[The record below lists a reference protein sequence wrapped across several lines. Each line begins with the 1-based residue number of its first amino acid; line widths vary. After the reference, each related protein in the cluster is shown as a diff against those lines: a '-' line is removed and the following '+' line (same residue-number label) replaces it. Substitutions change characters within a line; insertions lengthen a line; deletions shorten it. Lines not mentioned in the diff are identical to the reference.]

1 MAFSHGINGVV
12 FLNGADVRSYLKSFT
27 ISREQDTAETSVFAL
42 KDKQYIA
49 GMRGATISLEGF
61 FDGSTVS
68 PVAIDKM
75 ISDLLDANGANY
87 VACLINT
94 DAIGSAGYATT
105 GGYESSYEINTSVE
119 DAASISLEVQ
129 GSGALDRILS
139 LHPMQAETGATGNTT
154 QIDNVTSSALGA
166 RGHLYFASTDGSIVV
181 KIQHSVD
188 GGGGGTW
195 VDLLTFTAAT
205 GRTSEIKEYAA
216 GGTINRYVRIMWT
229 RTGGTTG
236 TFFVGFRRGI

>member
-49 GMRGATISLEGF
+49 GMRGSTISLEGF
-61 FDGSTVS
+61 YDGSTVS
-68 PVAIDKM
+68 PVAIDKL
-75 ISDLLDANGANY
+75 ISDLFDANGANY

-105 GGYESSYEINTSVE
+105 GGYNSSYEVNTSVD
-119 DAASISLEVQ
+119 DAASISMEVQ
-129 GSGALDRILS
+129 GSGALDRIIS
-139 LHPMQAETGATGNTT
+139 LHAMGAETSASGNSTGVDNAALTT
-154 QIDNVTSSALGA
+154 AGA
-166 RGHLYFASTDGSIVV
+166 RGHLYFASTDASIVV

-188 GGGGGTW
+188 NSTYA
-195 VDLLTFTAAT
+195 DLITFTAAT
-205 GRTSEIKEYAA
+205 GRTIEVKEFAT
-216 GGTINRYVRIMWT
+216 GGTINRWTRVAWT